1 MTTTDKS
8 RADAPGAKVIMS
20 TNGYEILVDEEDFE
34 RCSRV
39 WWHVIKK
46 GYAVRGIF
54 ENGQKFEVK
63 MHRFILGLDRYD
75 GRIVDHANGNRLD
88 NRKCNLR
95 LCTKA
100 QNGWNQGP
108 QKTNT
113 TGYKGVSR
121 TPNGRYTSQIRHL
134 GRKHHLGIYPTAEEA
149 HEVYCL
155 AADLLHGEFA
165 NHGNLETAH
174 V

>member
-1 MTTTDKS
+1 MGDS
-8 RADAPGAKVIMS
+8 SEPKVIMS
-20 TNGYEILVDEEDFE
+20 TNGQEILVDAEDFE
-34 RCSRV
+34 RCSRL
-39 WWHVIKK
+39 WWHVIKR
-46 GYAVRGIF
+46 GYATRAIF
-54 ENGQKFEVK
+54 ENGRRFEVL
-63 MHRFILGLDRYD
+63 MHRFILGLDRHD

-121 TPNGRYTSQIRHL
+121 TPNDRFVAQIRCRGRKYHL
-134 GRKHHLGIYPTAEEA
+134 GSFDTAEQAYEF
-149 HEVYCL
+149 YCL

-165 NHGNLETAH
+165 NHGR
-174 V
+174 